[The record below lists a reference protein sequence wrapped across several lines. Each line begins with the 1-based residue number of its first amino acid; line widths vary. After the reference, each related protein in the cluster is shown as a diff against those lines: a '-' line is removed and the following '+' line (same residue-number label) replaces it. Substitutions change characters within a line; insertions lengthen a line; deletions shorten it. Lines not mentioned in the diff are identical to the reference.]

1 VVNRSVYLMI
11 KLEELT
17 SLLWSCE
24 ITSYK
29 FNFEAHSITLQVKRV
44 FDNAITVFDVKLDEV
59 CSFTWVNGMGD
70 NRKKLYDWEFL
81 DLVTF
86 DTISD
91 TKIHIMSND
100 FLSQYSQTPN
110 ICLEIGNS
118 VLLVEAKYLTINND
132 KFKLPEN

>member
-1 VVNRSVYLMI
+1 MT

-29 FNFEAHSITLQVKRV
+29 FSFEDHSITLEVKRV
-44 FDNAITVFDVKLDEV
+44 FDNAKTVFDVKLDEV
-59 CSFTWVNGMGD
+59 CSFTWVNGTGD
-70 NRKKLYDWEFL
+70 DRKKLYDWEFL
-81 DLVTF
+81 DLVSF

-91 TKIHIMSND
+91 TKIHIMGDD

-118 VLLVEAKYLTINND
+118 VLLVEAKYLTINNE
-132 KFKLPEN
+132 KFDLLDN